1 MNTACAVLHIE
12 TDFLALLVIT
22 AQQRKLLAYVAV
34 NEDSET
40 FLTAPDFAAWADVGY
55 LRRLRTRGLTVEQKA
70 ALRAAFIEQQVA
82 SLKANFQPFEIA
94 TNKSVTDKILF
105 SLFGKGWGPGWK
117 AIARDAEARISPAD
131 CPAFQYLLAR
141 HSAVDTAR
149 LGVLYLAHKHG
160 LDQLSQNERESNWTD
175 NFLDGAGAKSY
186 YGGRNG

>member
-12 TDFLALLVIT
+12 TDFLVLLVIT
-22 AQQRKLLAYVAV
+22 AQERKLLAYVAV

-40 FLTAPDFAAWADVGY
+40 FLTAPDFAAWAEVGY
-55 LRRLRTRGLTVEQKA
+55 IRRLRTRGLTVEQKS

-82 SLKANFQPFEIA
+82 SLRANFQPFEIA
-94 TNKSVTDKILF
+94 TNKSATDKVLF

-117 AIARDAEARISPAD
+117 AIAREAELRVGPAD

-141 HSAVDTAR
+141 HGAVETAQ
-149 LGVLYLAHKHG
+149 LGILYLAHRHG
-160 LDQLSQNERESNWTD
+160 LVQMTQAERESNWTD
-175 NFLDGAGAKSY
+175 NFLDGAGARPY